1 MAWSEYHLSR
11 AEDFRYATLCQNFI
25 LLVWSVQFEFQIL
38 TFYLWAVLHSSAGMY
53 LLALTCLYGAIVF
66 ALLSSLRF
74 LRIQLLFFA
83 EVLRDVECLHATATL

>member
-1 MAWSEYHLSR
+1 VAWSEYHLSR

-25 LLVWSVQFEFQIL
+25 LLGRSVQLEFQIL

-53 LLALTCLYGAIVF
+53 GLALTWLSGAVVF

-83 EVLRDVECLHATATL
+83 KVLRDVECLHAAATL